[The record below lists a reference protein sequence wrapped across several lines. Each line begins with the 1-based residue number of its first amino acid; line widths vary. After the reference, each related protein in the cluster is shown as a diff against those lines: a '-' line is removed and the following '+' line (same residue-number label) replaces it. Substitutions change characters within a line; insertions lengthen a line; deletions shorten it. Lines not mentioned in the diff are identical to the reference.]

1 MSITLKLHGCPQE
14 FSQGGASPKKAPLKT
29 KKAPPQKKIE
39 RGLGGMLPRENF
51 NNGAPYDQG
60 RQTGGGLG
68 GLNPSLILDGG
79 VEHLSTPPP
88 DFEKKKLGGLAPLK
102 LI

>member
-29 KKAPPQKKIE
+29 KKAPPKKIE

-51 NNGAPYDQG
+51 NNSAPYDQG
-60 RQTGGGLG
+60 RQTGGGG
-68 GLNPSLILDGG
+68 GVGGSQPSLNFGWGG
-79 VEHLSTPPP
+79 
-88 DFEKKKLGGLAPLK
+88 
-102 LI
+102 